1 MLSLL
6 SRKLYCPI
14 RKLATSAIRCASSSA
29 GNVYG
34 SSDIFPWRTK
44 PSLLNRLVPGTD
56 EYTKLGLLLTS
67 KSQRLYGDS
76 SLNAIVTAYMFLNV
90 PWYELVWISHFKN
103 ELSSSISW
111 AFTHGVANLLSKLS
125 SSSSGQRS
133 ISVSTDC
140 IIIPA
145 LDDTTNYTCGIDFHE
160 TLELCQNNNES
171 NYNTMNIKLQK
182 MFQEKVI
189 SHYESAATSFAKQD
203 DNDDDNSSTSSYNH
217 SKHQRLEVRLK
228 MIPYDT
234 ELISLY
240 SIPYLSRRNAK
251 ENPELLKFYREMLG
265 KPSVSRASYLSQLR
279 KEHLENKGH
288 MESTVIA
295 QCIVWCDELFYV
307 KDLTTGQI
315 IQGQE
320 EQHRGEKEIDPA
332 ITVGSKKIPH
342 LVRMEKTVIT
352 KRDPISG
359 TFENEQQDW
368 IITDIDD
375 IVGGNLI
382 I

>member
-1 MLSLL
+1 
-6 SRKLYCPI
+6 
-14 RKLATSAIRCASSSA
+14 
-29 GNVYG
+29 
-34 SSDIFPWRTK
+34 
-44 PSLLNRLVPGTD
+44 
-56 EYTKLGLLLTS
+56 
-67 KSQRLYGDS
+67 
-76 SLNAIVTAYMFLNV
+76 
-90 PWYELVWISHFKN
+90 
-103 ELSSSISW
+103 
-111 AFTHGVANLLSKLS
+111 
-125 SSSSGQRS
+125 
-133 ISVSTDC
+133 
-140 IIIPA
+140 
-145 LDDTTNYTCGIDFHE
+145 
-160 TLELCQNNNES
+160 
-171 NYNTMNIKLQK
+171 
-182 MFQEKVI
+182 
-189 SHYESAATSFAKQD
+189 
-203 DNDDDNSSTSSYNH
+203 
-217 SKHQRLEVRLK
+217 
-228 MIPYDT
+228 
-234 ELISLY
+234 
-240 SIPYLSRRNAK
+240 
-251 ENPELLKFYREMLG
+251 MLG

-279 KEHLENKGH
+279 QEHLENKGH

>member
-1 MLSLL
+1 
-6 SRKLYCPI
+6 
-14 RKLATSAIRCASSSA
+14 
-29 GNVYG
+29 
-34 SSDIFPWRTK
+34 
-44 PSLLNRLVPGTD
+44 VPGTI
-56 EYTKLGLLLTS
+56 EYTNHGLLLTS
-67 KSQRLYGDS
+67 KSQSLYGDS

-90 PWYELVWISHFKN
+90 PWYELIWISHFKN

-111 AFTHGVANLLSKLS
+111 AFTHGVANLLSNL

-133 ISVSTDC
+133 NSVSTDR
-140 IIIPA
+140 IIIST
-145 LDDTTNYTCGIDFHE
+145 LDDTNNYTCGIDFHQ
-160 TLELCQNNNES
+160 TLELCQNNDEGNCD
-171 NYNTMNIKLQK
+171 TMNIDRDRNLPTRNNIEIKLKK
-182 MFQEKVI
+182 MFEEKVLAR
-189 SHYESAATSFAKQD
+189 YESATISFAKRDDD
-203 DNDDDNSSTSSYNH
+203 DNDDDDSSTNSYKH

-228 MIPYDT
+228 MVVYDT

-240 SIPYLSRRNAK
+240 AIPYLSRRNAK
-251 ENPELLKFYREMLG
+251 EDPELLKFYREMLG
-265 KPSVSRASYLSQLR
+265 KPSAARASYLSKLR
-279 KEHLENKGH
+279 QEHLDNKGH

-315 IQGQE
+315 LQGQK
-320 EQHRGEKEIDPA
+320 EQHSGEKEIDLA
-332 ITVGSKKIPH
+332 TTAESKKIPH
-342 LVRMEKTVIT
+342 LVRMERTVIT

-359 TFENEQQDW
+359 TFQNEQQDW